1 MEEWR
6 KPAKTCRRNFA
17 GVDHRSEIFFM
28 KMGGLLSSVAHCM
41 RRSDDHKMREGS
53 KKMEDWDI
61 EARGLT
67 KKFGSFTAVRD
78 LTLRVPRGVIFGFLG
93 PNGSGKSTTVK
104 LLTGLLTPTEGYALI
119 AGEPVAVE
127 NVALK
132 RKIGVLPE
140 DDALFRALTIWE
152 HLEMSGPLYGLKREE
167 TESRATQ
174 LLRYLD
180 LWKERGTYVEQA
192 SFGMRKK
199 CALAMALLH
208 NPRVLFLDEPF
219 EGIDPGSSRNIKDLL
234 LTLTQKGVTTFLT
247 SHILEVVERL
257 VGQYAII
264 IEGEI
269 VCQQTVEET
278 IGSGRTLEDVYFQF
292 AGRPAMEEMAWL
304 G

>member
-1 MEEWR
+1 ME
-6 KPAKTCRRNFA
+6 A
-17 GVDHRSEIFFM
+17 
-28 KMGGLLSSVAHCM
+28 
-41 RRSDDHKMREGS
+41 
-53 KKMEDWDI
+53 WDI

-67 KKFGSFTAVRD
+67 KKFGSFTAAHN
-78 LTLRVPRGVIFGFLG
+78 LNLQVPRGAIFGFLG

-104 LLTGLLTPTEGYALI
+104 LLTGLLAPTSGEVLI
-119 AGEPVAVE
+119 TGEPVAAE
-127 NVALK
+127 NVELK

-152 HLEMSGPLYGLKREE
+152 HLEMSGPLYGLSHDE
-167 TESRATQ
+167 TETRAAQ
-174 LLRYLD
+174 LLRNLD
-180 LWKERGTYVEQA
+180 LWEDRGTYVEQA

-234 LTLTQKGVTTFLT
+234 LTLTQKGVTIFLT

-257 VGQYAII
+257 VGQFAII
-264 IEGEI
+264 INGHI

-278 IGSGRTLEDVYFQF
+278 ISSGRTLEDVYFQF
-292 AGRPAMEEMAWL
+292 AGRPVMEEMEWL